1 MRLFSLYPSICSN
14 VPFLCLVI
22 SLVEWQNSP
31 ACLRQPKKQRNLVTQ
46 FDLAAT
52 FVLFLSGNKSC
63 VYFLFWSFKASNICS
78 EIITLGAFFC
88 FPVNSILYLVTVFIS
103 LLGYTILLLV
113 LNLNWRNFV
122 DTFWFVC
129 QLCLIPLLLEIK
141 LLLFSVQPSDIY
153 GNDAMS
159 RSYWHAQ
166 AGGGKSYRTW

>member
-1 MRLFSLYPSICSN
+1 MCVCGANVLAWAVMCMRLFSLYPSICSN

-31 ACLRQPKKQRNLVTQ
+31 ACLRQQKKQRNLVTQ

-78 EIITLGAFFC
+78 EIITLGAFIC
-88 FPVNSILYLVTVFIS
+88 FPVNSILYLITVFIS

-113 LNLNWRNFV
+113 LNFNWRNFV
-122 DTFWFVC
+122 HI
-129 QLCLIPLLLEIK
+129 LICL
-141 LLLFSVQPSDIY
+141 S
-153 GNDAMS
+153 AMS
-159 RSYWHAQ
+159 HPFISGNKVAPIFCSTVWYIW
-166 AGGGKSYRTW
+166 